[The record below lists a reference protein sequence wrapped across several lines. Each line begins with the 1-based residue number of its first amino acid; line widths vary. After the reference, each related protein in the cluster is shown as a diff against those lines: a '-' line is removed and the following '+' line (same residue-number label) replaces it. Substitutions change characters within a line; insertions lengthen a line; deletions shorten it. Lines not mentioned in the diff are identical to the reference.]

1 VNNNVDLKIY
11 VYEIERICVVKKR
24 GSDNTPNIARPEM
37 ILIIPFLVTK
47 ISTKV

>member
-1 VNNNVDLKIY
+1 MNQ
-11 VYEIERICVVKKR
+11 KK
-24 GSDNTPNIARPEM
+24 SDNTPNIARPEM